1 MTVQNLRCQ
10 GGRIVTTTT
19 PQIQENYSLFF
30 NNSKCHGLMAPS
42 FRRKVLVCFYCNRK
56 SSIKYDGLITQW
68 ECGNCESMNYLDE
81 VRALIPKNLEL
92 LTQYRTVISRIL
104 QLLLNMQL
112 LSPGNSLFPDSNP
125 NYHNHPLKAP
135 IPPSS
140 VRPALRTNIYL
151 PLL

>member
-1 MTVQNLRCQ
+1 MTMQNLRCQ
-10 GGRIVTTTT
+10 GGRIVATAT
-19 PQIQENYSLFF
+19 PPIQENYSLFF

-42 FRRKVLVCFYCNRK
+42 FRRKVLVCFYCNKK

-81 VRALIPKNLEL
+81 VRALIAENLEP

-112 LSPGNSLFPDSNP
+112 LSLENSPFPDP
-125 NYHNHPLKAP
+125 NLHRHNHPLKAP

-140 VRPALRTNIYL
+140 VRPALRTSICL
-151 PLL
+151 PPL